1 MHFDDETVPA
11 RKVLTVEL
19 NGARSFVLS
28 GSVLK
33 RACHVNWFYRSSDTN
48 ISAIVVA
55 ASCSLV
61 PRDKSGLVTIILIN
75 IHLSNNCQ
83 Y

>member
-1 MHFDDETVPA
+1 MHFDDEAVPA

-33 RACHVNWFYRSSDTN
+33 KSLPCQLVLPFVRHEYLCDSS
-48 ISAIVVA
+48 
-55 ASCSLV
+55 SCVMFAGS
-61 PRDKSGLVTIILIN
+61 PR
-75 IHLSNNCQ
+75 
-83 Y
+83 